1 MSTPY
6 GTGDPSGEA
15 RQVAAQRHLQ
25 ATAHRHLWLHFT
37 RMSSYAEGDM
47 PVIVR
52 GSGQYV
58 YDNRGKR
65 YLDGLSGLF
74 VSQIGHG
81 RAEVAEAGARQ
92 AAELAYFPLWSY
104 AHPRAIELAERLA
117 ALAPGHLNRVFF
129 TTSGSEAVESAWKL
143 AKQYFK
149 TIGQPGRYKVISRD
163 IAYHGTSMGA
173 LAITGL
179 PGIKEPFEPM
189 APGGV
194 RVPNTNFYR
203 APDFVADDLEAF
215 GRWAADEIERA
226 IEREGPESVAA
237 VFLEPVQ
244 NSGGCFPPP
253 PGYFQRVR
261 EICDRHGVLLVSDE
275 VICAFGRLGYYFG
288 SQRYGYQPDII
299 TFAKGVTSGY
309 SPLGGMMVSDALME
323 PFGSGH
329 ADISSFQSPRHTG
342 HAEGSGP
349 SGTATFLHGVTFAGH
364 PVSCA
369 VALANLDVF
378 EKEDLLGNVRSHE
391 AAFRATLEKLRD
403 LAIVGDV
410 RGDGYFYGIELVKDK
425 ATRQTFTDDES
436 ERLLRG
442 FLSPALFDAG
452 LICRADDRGDPVIQ
466 LAPPLTCTQEH
477 FDEMEQILRSVLTE
491 AWSQL

>member
-1 MSTPY
+1 MTSDHSADISSDSLETR
-6 GTGDPSGEA
+6 A
-15 RQVAAQRHLQ
+15 R
-25 ATAHRHLWLHFT
+25 RHLWLHFT
-37 RMSSYAEGDM
+37 RMSSYQGNDV

-52 GSGQYV
+52 GSGPYV
-58 YDNRGKR
+58 YDTRGRR

-117 ALAPGHLNRVFF
+117 ALAPGDLNRIFF
-129 TTSGSEAVESAWKL
+129 TTSGSEAVESAWKM

-149 TIGQPGRYKVISRD
+149 AIGQPGRYKVLSRE

-179 PGIKEPFEPM
+179 PDIKTPFEPLT
-189 APGGV
+189 PGGV

-203 APDFVADDLEAF
+203 APGFVADDVTAF

-226 IEREGPESVAA
+226 ILREGPESVAA

-253 PGYFQRVR
+253 PGYFARVR
-261 EICDRHGVLLVSDE
+261 EICDRYGILLVSDE

-288 SQRYGYQPDII
+288 SQRYGYQPDVI

-309 SPLGGMMVSDALME
+309 APLGGMIVRDRLME
-323 PFGSGH
+323 PFT
-329 ADISSFQSPRHTG
+329 D
-342 HAEGSGP
+342 GP
-349 SGTATFLHGVTFAGH
+349 ATFLHGITFAGH
-364 PVSCA
+364 PVSAA

-378 EKEDLLGNVRSHE
+378 EKEDLLGNVRANE
-391 AAFRATLEKLRD
+391 DAFRATLEKLHD
-403 LAIVGDV
+403 LPIVGDV
-410 RGDGYFYGIELVKDK
+410 RGDGYFYGIEMVKEK
-425 ATRQTFTDDES
+425 TTRETFTDEES

-442 FLSPALFDAG
+442 FLSHALYDAG

-466 LAPPLTCTQEH
+466 LAPPLICTQEH
-477 FDEMEQILRSVLTE
+477 FDEMEQILRSVLIE
-491 AWSQL
+491 AWKLI